1 MMHDDLPATIG
12 RFYRQHRKELY
23 SYALALTRNPEA
35 AEDAVQTAI
44 AGVLGRRRLP
54 RNLRPYLMRA
64 IRNATIDWRRAGRKH
79 EAEPTVSAPGQGSG
93 VEEWLLMEQCLL
105 QVPSEVRE
113 VIFLKEVVGMT
124 FREIG
129 LICRRPLPT
138 VASRYR
144 RGIETMRTFLL
155 EESS

>member
-1 MMHDDLPATIG
+1 MHDDLPATIEQ
-12 RFYRQHRKELY
+12 FYRQHRKELY

-64 IRNATIDWRRAGRKH
+64 IRNATIDWRRVCRIF
-79 EAEPTVSAPGQGSG
+79 EAEPAASAPGKGSPI
-93 VEEWLLMEQCLL
+93 EERRLLEQCLL
-105 QVPSEVRE
+105 QLPLEVRE
-113 VIFLKEVVGMT
+113 VVFLKEVVGLT

-129 LICRRPLPT
+129 VICRRPLPT

-155 EESS
+155 EELS

>member
-1 MMHDDLPATIG
+1 MHDDLPATIE

-64 IRNATIDWRRAGRKH
+64 IRNATIDWRRACRKI
-79 EAEPTVSAPGQGSG
+79 EAEPAVPAPDRGSR
-93 VEEWLLMEQCLL
+93 VEVRLVLEQCLL
-105 QVPSEVRE
+105 QLPLEIRE
-113 VIFLKEVVGMT
+113 VIFLKEVVGLT

-129 LICRRPLPT
+129 VICRRPLPT

>member
-1 MMHDDLPATIG
+1 MMHDDLPATIE

-64 IRNATIDWRRAGRKH
+64 IRNATIDWRRACRKNKP
-79 EAEPTVSAPGQGSG
+79 ELAVSAHGQASP
-93 VEEWLLMEQCLL
+93 VEERLLLEQCLL
-105 QVPSEVRE
+105 QLPFEVRE

-129 LICRRPLPT
+129 IICRRPLPT
-138 VASRYR
+138 VASRHR

-155 EESS
+155 EGPS

>member
-1 MMHDDLPATIG
+1 MHDDLPAMVE

-23 SYALALTRNPEA
+23 SYALALTRNPDA

-44 AGVLGRRRLP
+44 VGVLGRRRLP

-64 IRNATIDWRRAGRKH
+64 IRNATIDWRRSHRKH
-79 EAEPTVSAPGQGSG
+79 ETEPVASDLDQRSS
-93 VEEWLLMEQCLL
+93 VDERRLVEQCLL
-105 QVPSEVRE
+105 RLPVEVRE
-113 VIFLKEVVGMT
+113 VVFLKEVVGMT

-129 LICRRPLPT
+129 VICRRPLPT

-144 RGIETMRTFLL
+144 RGIEAMRKYLL
-155 EESS
+155 ESSP

>member
-1 MMHDDLPATIG
+1 MMHDDLTAMVE

-44 AGVLGRRRLP
+44 VGVLARRRLP
-54 RNLRPYLMRA
+54 RTLLPYMMRA
-64 IRNATIDWRRAGRKH
+64 VRNAAIDWRRACARHGGSQV
-79 EAEPTVSAPGQGSG
+79 EVEPESRVLRDTRR
-93 VEEWLLMEQCLL
+93 WLEQCLSQL
-105 QVPSEVRE
+105 PDEVRE
-113 VIFLKEVVGMT
+113 VIVLKEVIGMT

-129 LICRRPLPT
+129 IICRRPLPT

-144 RGIETMRTFLL
+144 RGIESLRALMM
-155 EESS
+155 EEPS